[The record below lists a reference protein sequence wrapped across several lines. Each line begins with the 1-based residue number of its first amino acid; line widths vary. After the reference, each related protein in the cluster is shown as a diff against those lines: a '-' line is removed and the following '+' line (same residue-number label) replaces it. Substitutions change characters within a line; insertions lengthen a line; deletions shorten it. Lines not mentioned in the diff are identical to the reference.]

1 MCKRIG
7 LLLVVAVLMGLFIS
21 GCDTFLAPKDAL
33 APLAANPSGHDY
45 LVVFNGNH
53 LPHDLAQ
60 QVNGAGG
67 SIKTQFDEVGV
78 VLVTTQDSSFVENM
92 LATSG
97 VAYVFPNVKL
107 NWLPGEEY
115 TRVLDATKKHPKK
128 RDPSAGSPGEEDTF
142 LNTYQWSM
150 YAIDAPGAWD
160 AGYTGA
166 GVRVAILDTGI
177 DTSHPDL
184 APNLNVGL
192 SASFVPY
199 EPYIDDEDGHGT
211 HVAGII
217 AAAHNGLGTIGV
229 APDAE
234 LVAVKVLD
242 STGSGDFDWMISGL
256 IYANQIGAKVV
267 NMSLGAY
274 LPRCGFMLE
283 DGTKFGADDVAHLVN
298 LITRVINYVS
308 SNGTLVVV
316 AAGNDSANLTGDASW
331 ISIPAECGDALSIS
345 ATGPQGWAYDPT
357 VSLDTP
363 AYIYTDYGTGIDY
376 AAPGGN
382 VDPDLYAND
391 VPGWW
396 YDLVFSTY
404 PGGWAWMTGTSMAC
418 PHVVGVAALILQ
430 ANPGASVNQVET
442 IIRHS
447 SDDLGKPGRDEWY
460 GQGRVNAAQAVK

>member
-1 MCKRIG
+1 MYKRIG
-7 LLLVVAVLMGLFIS
+7 LLLVVAVLVGLFIS

-33 APLAANPSGHDY
+33 APMEANPAGHNY
-45 LVVFNGNH
+45 LVVFNSNN
-53 LPHDLAQ
+53 LPKNIESI
-60 QVNGAGG
+60 VSSAGG
-67 SIKTQFDEVGV
+67 QVVKKFAQVGT
-78 VLVTTQDSSFVENM
+78 VLATAQASSFVSDMENT
-92 LATSG
+92 AR
-97 VAYVFPNVKL
+97 VKYVLPDVKL
-107 NWLPGEEY
+107 NWLPDEKYKKIVSFDQAAPAGGVTTQSIGDDEPFF
-115 TRVLDATKKHPKK
+115 DA
-128 RDPSAGSPGEEDTF
+128 
-142 LNTYQWSM
+142 YQWSM
-150 YAIDAPGAWD
+150 TAIDAPGAWD

-177 DTSHPDL
+177 DYTHPDL
-184 APNLNVGL
+184 SPNVNVGL
-192 SASFVPY
+192 STSFVPY
-199 EPYIDDEDGHGT
+199 EQYIDDEAGHGT

-217 AAAHNGLGTIGV
+217 AAAHNNFGSIGV

-256 IYANQIGAKVV
+256 LYANSIGAQVV

-274 LPRCGFMLE
+274 LPRSGITLE
-283 DGTKFGADDVAHLVN
+283 DGTKIGANEIAHLVN

-331 ISIPAECGDALSIS
+331 ISIPAECGDTLSIS

-363 AYIYTDYGTGIDY
+363 AIYTDYGTGVDY

-382 VDPDLYAND
+382 VDPELYAND
-391 VPGWW
+391 TPGWW

-404 PGGWAWMTGTSMAC
+404 PGGWAWMAGTSMAC
-418 PHVVGVAALILQ
+418 PHVVGEAALILQ
-430 ANPGASVNQVET
+430 AHPGASVNQVET

-447 SDDLGKPGRDEWY
+447 SDDLGKPGRDQWY
-460 GQGRVNAAQAVK
+460 GHGRIDAAQAVE

>member
-1 MCKRIG
+1 MSKRIW
-7 LLLVVAVLMGLFIS
+7 LLLVAVVLVGLFIS

-33 APLAANPSGHDY
+33 KPMGANPAGKDY
-45 LVVFNGNH
+45 LVVFNGND
-53 LPHDLAQ
+53 LPKNTDSLVA
-60 QVNGAGG
+60 NAGG
-67 SIKTQFDEVGV
+67 QVKMKFAQVGT
-78 VLVTTQDSSFVENM
+78 VLVTAEASSFVSDM
-92 LATSG
+92 SSTAR
-97 VAYVFPNVKL
+97 VKYVLPDVKL
-107 NWLPGEEY
+107 DWLPGEDY
-115 TRVLDATKKHPKK
+115 KTVLP
-128 RDPSAGSPGEEDTF
+128 AGQAGPVQGGVTTQSIGDDEWF
-142 LNTYQWSM
+142 FNAYQWSM
-150 YAIDAPGAWD
+150 YAIDAPAAWD

-166 GVRVAILDTGI
+166 GVRVAVLDTGI
-177 DTSHPDL
+177 DASHPDL
-184 APNLNVGL
+184 APNVNVAL
-192 SASFVPY
+192 STSFVPY
-199 EPYIDDEDGHGT
+199 EPYIDDEAGHGT

-217 AAAHNGLGTIGV
+217 AAAHNGYGTIGV

-256 IYANQIGAKVV
+256 LYANQIGAQVV

-274 LPRCGFMLE
+274 LPRSGITFE
-283 DGTKFGADDVAHLVN
+283 DGTKIGANDIAHLVN

-363 AYIYTDYGTGIDY
+363 AYIYTNYGTGVDY

-391 VPGWW
+391 TPGWW

-404 PGGWAWMTGTSMAC
+404 PGGWAWMAGTSMAC
-418 PHVVGVAALILQ
+418 PHVVGEAALILQ
-430 ANPGASVNQVET
+430 AHPGASVHQVET

-447 SDDLGKPGRDEWY
+447 SDDLGKPGRDQWY
-460 GQGRVNAAQAVK
+460 GHGRR